1 MPAPII
7 AAAGIA
13 AAGAIGGAAI
23 SASGANKAADKQKKA
38 AKKAAQAQKDALAQ
52 QTALAKPYVEAGKNA
67 LAEYQK
73 MAPYEDFGMKQ
84 FQADPGYNFRMA
96 EGMKGLERSAAA
108 RGLLQSGGT
117 LKGIQQYGQNLA
129 SAEYDNA
136 FSRYLSQREASM
148 EPYRYLTGL
157 GQAAAAGQAA
167 NIGSSG
173 AALAEIAAAR
183 GNASAALAAGTGSA
197 IGNAFSSAGQGIGS
211 YYANEPYM
219 NYLQSITPGM
229 QSITPG
235 MNSPRITSTTFGG
248 PK

>member
-1 MPAPII
+1 MPDPVSGVIAGSAII
-7 AAAGIA
+7 G
-13 AAGAIGGAAI
+13 AGASIFGG
-23 SASGANKAADKQKKA
+23 NKAADEQKKA
-38 AKKAAQAQKDALAQ
+38 AKKAAKLQKQALAQ
-52 QTALAKPYVEAGKNA
+52 QLALTKPYVEAGTNA

-84 FQADPGYNFRMA
+84 FEADPGYNFRMA

-108 RGLLQSGGT
+108 RGLLQSGST

-129 SAEYDNA
+129 SAEYENA
-136 FSRYLSQREASM
+136 FSRYLTQREASM

-173 AALAEIAAAR
+173 AALAEIAAQR

-197 IGNAFSSAGQGIGS
+197 IGNAFTSAGQGIGS
-211 YYANEPYM
+211 YYANEPYL
-219 NYLQSITPGM
+219 NYLS
-229 QSITPG
+229 SITPG
-235 MNSPRITSTTFGG
+235 MNSPRYTSTTFGG

>member
-1 MPAPII
+1 MPGPVAAI
-7 AAAGIA
+7 AGSALVG
-13 AAGAIGGAAI
+13 AGASIF
-23 SASGANKAADKQKKA
+23 GANKAADSQKKASKKA
-38 AKKAAQAQKDALAQ
+38 AKLQKQALAQ
-52 QTALAKPYVEAGKNA
+52 QLALTKPYVEAGKNA
-67 LAEYQK
+67 LPEYLK
-73 MAPYEDFGMKQ
+73 LAPYEDFGMKQ
-84 FQADPGYNFRMA
+84 FEADPGYNFRMA

-197 IGNAFSSAGQGIGS
+197 IGNAFTSAGQGIGS

>member
-1 MPAPII
+1 MPDPVTGVI
-7 AAAGIA
+7 AGTALVSAGAGIF
-13 AAGAIGGAAI
+13 
-23 SASGANKAADKQKKA
+23 GANKAASSQDKATKKA
-38 AKKAAQAQKDALAQ
+38 AKLQKQALAQ
-52 QTALAKPYVEAGKNA
+52 QLALTKPYVEAGKNA

-84 FQADPGYNFRMA
+84 FEADPGYNFRMA
-96 EGMKGLERSAAA
+96 EGMKALERSASA

-129 SAEYDNA
+129 SSEYENA
-136 FSRYLSQREASM
+136 FSRYLSQREARM
-148 EPYRYLTGL
+148 NPYAYLTGI

-167 NIGSSG
+167 NVGSSG
-173 AALAEIAAAR
+173 VALAELAAQR
-183 GNASAALAAGTGSA
+183 GNANAALAAGTGTA
-197 IGNAFSSAGQGIGS
+197 IGNAFSSAGQNIGS